1 VNALLNALR
10 DKVQD
15 DPSDV
20 IRQLGPFLDQA
31 PFDADAYRLL
41 AAALDELERRSGARG
56 HVRTN
61 VGPGASRYEDAISA
75 LSASDFHTA
84 GTILRKRLMERPR
97 DVEALSLMAELA
109 STLNYDAEAEALL
122 RLVLELSPDFSP
134 ARVELARMLD
144 AQDRPFE
151 SRKELEQVLAREP
164 ENVIARAVYASSL
177 GRTGRYDEAAGHY
190 QKLLQELPNES
201 GLWAAYGHIL
211 TTLGRAQDGLRALRR
226 AVAVDPEN
234 GEGWWAIANTKSAR
248 FEPEEIAAM
257 RGLLE
262 RGTLTSASRAHIHFA
277 LGKAYED
284 AGDAAE
290 AFAHYE
296 RGNAIRRQSDP
307 YDPSLTTSY
316 VDASMNLFSRTFFE
330 QRIGFGA
337 AARDPI
343 FIVGLPRAG
352 STLIEQILASHP
364 AVEGTRELL
373 DIPNVAKELGYR
385 RGDYFETVARLDSE
399 QARLFGE
406 KYLDRTRVHRRTDRP
421 LFIDKAPTNW
431 MHVGLIHLLM
441 PNAKIVDARRHPLAC
456 GVSNFRQSYD
466 RGHAFSYDL
475 AMTGHYYSEYVRLMA
490 HWDEA
495 LPGVV
500 HRVFHE
506 RLVEDTEGEIRRML
520 DYLDL
525 PFDPAC
531 LRFFESDRAV
541 RTPSAE
547 QVRRP
552 INRDHL
558 EHWRMFEPWLDP
570 LKSALGPVLDFY
582 PDVPP
587 QFTALV
593 PPRVEKRA

>member
-10 DKVQD
+10 AKVQD
-15 DPSDV
+15 DPADV
-20 IRQLGPFLDQA
+20 IAQLRPFLAQA

-41 AAALDELERRSGARG
+41 AAAVDELEQRSGTRG
-56 HVRTN
+56 HVRTT
-61 VGPGASRYEDAISA
+61 VTAGASRCEDAIGA
-75 LSASDFHTA
+75 MSASDFHTA
-84 GTILRKRLMERPR
+84 GTILLKRLMKRPR

-109 STLNYDAEAEALL
+109 SILNYDAEAEALL
-122 RLVLELSPDFSP
+122 RLVLELSPDFMP

-144 AQDRPFE
+144 AQDRPVE
-151 SRKELEQVLAREP
+151 SGRELEQVLAREP
-164 ENVIARAVYASSL
+164 ENPVARAVYASSL
-177 GRTGRYDEAAGHY
+177 GRTGRYAEAAERY
-190 QKLLQELPNES
+190 EELLRQFPDES
-201 GLWAAYGHIL
+201 GLWEAYGHML
-211 TTLGRAQDGLRALRR
+211 TTLGRAQDGLSALRR

-234 GEGWWAIANTKSAR
+234 GEAWWAIANTKSAR
-248 FEPEEIAAM
+248 FGPDEIAVM
-257 RGLLE
+257 RGLLD
-262 RGTLTSASRAHIHFA
+262 RDALTSPSRANIHFA
-277 LGKAYED
+277 LGKACED
-284 AGDAAE
+284 AGDAAD
-290 AFAHYE
+290 AFTHYE

-307 YDPSLTTSY
+307 YDPSLTTSHI
-316 VDASMNLFSRTFFE
+316 DASINLFSRAFFDR
-330 QRIGFGA
+330 RIGFGT

-343 FIVGLPRAG
+343 FIVGLPRSG
-352 STLIEQILASHP
+352 STLLEQILASHP

-373 DIPNVAKELGYR
+373 DIPNIAKELGYR
-385 RGDYFETVARLDSE
+385 RSDYFESVARLDKE

-406 KYLDRTRVHRRTDRP
+406 KYLDRTRVHRTTGRP

-441 PNAKIVDARRHPLAC
+441 PNAKVVDARRHPLAC

-475 AMTGHYYSEYVRLMA
+475 ATTGHYYSEYVRLMA

-495 LPGVV
+495 LPGQV

-506 RLVEDTEGEIRRML
+506 RLVDDTEEEIRRML
-520 DYLDL
+520 DYLEL
-525 PFDPAC
+525 PFDPQC
-531 LRFFESDRAV
+531 LRFFETDRAV

-558 EHWRMFEPWLDP
+558 DHWRMFEPWLDP

-587 QFTALV
+587 QFAGQV
-593 PPRVEKRA
+593 PQGVEKRA